1 MKTFVAKPETVKR
14 DWYVVD
20 AEGKTLGRLASEI
33 ASRLRGKHKAEYTP
47 HVDAGDYIIVINA
60 EKVRFTGKFQGEI
73 IPTVPRGSYLTKALP
88 PSKLNGKETFLFEI
102 FIHFLRFFF
111 VYSISGMIE

>member
-1 MKTFVAKPETVKR
+1 MSHISFNK
-14 DWYVVD
+14 D
-20 AEGKTLGRLASEI
+20 AEFGVYSLGLCMTWLPAAKI
-33 ASRLRGKHKAEYTP
+33 AHK
-47 HVDAGDYIIVINA
+47 G